1 MEIVRSLG
9 ILIGRC
15 FWKSESRN
23 MEQYLVYFVSFY
35 EINKL
40 SFRRV
45 NNVPLGDQTGV
56 IYTKLN

>member
-1 MEIVRSLG
+1 
-9 ILIGRC
+9 
-15 FWKSESRN
+15 